1 MRMSSEP
8 ENDNNNFVSNE
19 VSLNLSP
26 ERKPVLETFSTWFS
40 TRYLVV
46 LALLILLSVLYV
58 VVFTLPKNVGLPQQV
73 NTEDFVKEA
82 LKKPID
88 VSPWQEAQLAKNRKS
103 AQDILSKVMNKQK
116 LLEDKKVKTWAK
128 EDFLEAISIA
138 ESGDVHYRLQEFDQ
152 ALKSYQLT
160 LKQLASIEARSENTF
175 QQYYQAGIIALTE
188 SNQQQAISKL
198 TVALN
203 IKPDDEQ
210 AHIALQR
217 GEVLQDVIK
226 LVDEG
231 TVLIAEQKLDAAK
244 NSFLQAEKV
253 DERSEL
259 VKQQLILVNDA
270 IVERNYSSAM
280 SQGYMFLNK
289 QKYPQALQA
298 FNRAQKV
305 KPKIIDPQKAITET
319 KNKQKQAIITLQT
332 QQAITDEGDEKWSEA
347 VALYQQILAL
357 DKTLMSARI
366 GLIRSQSRQ
375 KLDTEL
381 KNIINQPQRLTNRG
395 VYVQAINTLKD
406 AKQIKQP
413 EPRLNQQ
420 IANISSILQQLT
432 IPIALYITSDNQ
444 TKITLHR
451 VGELG
456 NFTNKELQLKP
467 GEYTFLGSREGYR
480 DVRHQVTIMPNSSQH
495 TIEISCIE
503 KVSNG

>member
-1 MRMSSEP
+1 MSNEP
-8 ENDNNNFVSNE
+8 KNDNNNFVSNE

-26 ERKPVLETFSTWFS
+26 ERKPVLVAFSAWFS
-40 TRYLVV
+40 TRYLVIIG
-46 LALLILLSVLYV
+46 LLILLSVLYV
-58 VVFTLPKNVGLPQQV
+58 VVFTLPKNVELPQQV

-128 EDFLEAISIA
+128 EDFLKAISIA

-160 LKQLASIEARSENTF
+160 LKQLALIEERSEDTF
-175 QQYYQAGIIALTE
+175 KQYYQAGVIALTE

-210 AHIALQR
+210 ALIALNR

-231 TVLIAEQKLDAAK
+231 TVLIAEKKLDAAK
-244 NSFLQAEKV
+244 NSFLQAEEI
-253 DERSEL
+253 DARSEL
-259 VKQQLILVNDA
+259 VKQQLTLVNDA

-280 SQGYMFLNK
+280 SKGYMYLNNEEFT
-289 QKYPQALQA
+289 QALLA
-298 FNRAQKV
+298 FNKAKKV
-305 KPKIIDPQKAITET
+305 KPTVTDPQKAITET
-319 KNKQKQAIITLQT
+319 KNKQKQTIITLK
-332 QQAITDEGDEKWSEA
+332 QQRAVSNEGNEKWSEA

-357 DKTLMSARI
+357 DNTLMSARI
-366 GLIRSQSRQ
+366 GLIRSQSREN
-375 KLDTEL
+375 LDTEL
-381 KNIINQPQRLTNRG
+381 NNIIDQPQRLTNRG
-395 VYVQAINTLKD
+395 VYVQAVNTLKD
-406 AKQIKQP
+406 AKQINQP

-420 IANISSILQQLT
+420 VANISALLQQLT
-432 IPIALYITSDNQ
+432 IPVALHITSDNQ
-444 TKITLHR
+444 TKVTLYR

-467 GEYTFLGSREGYR
+467 GEYTFLGSRKGYR